1 MALQVAGKTIK
12 RITIVDDDPG
22 ARESYEYIWEDL
34 NVLPVQETGPLNDI
48 GKFLKRMMKQSNAL
62 LCDYHLKKR
71 SPYATFDGDELME
84 RCYSANFPAIL
95 CTSYTDYDITLLRS
109 RRRFVPILLKPEN
122 LNRDTI
128 INGFARSIKEFKG
141 EFLPS
146 RKPWRTLVRV
156 EEVELAEKY
165 FYAVV
170 SGWNPRKKIRLYVDD
185 LPREMQ
191 SLVTPGKR
199 FHAQVNVGA
208 KSEEE
213 LYFHAWESE

>member
-1 MALQVAGKTIK
+1 MSLQVAGKTIK
-12 RITIVDDDPG
+12 RITIVDDDPS
-22 ARESYEYIWEDL
+22 ARQSYEYLLDDL
-34 NVLPVQETGPLNDI
+34 YVQPVQEAGPLKDI
-48 GKFLKRMMKQSNAL
+48 GKFLKSMKKRSNAL
-62 LCDYHLKKR
+62 LCDYHLKKKV
-71 SPYATFDGDELME
+71 YAAFDGDELVE
-84 RCYSANFPAIL
+84 HCYKTNFPAIL
-95 CTSYTDYDITLLRS
+95 CTSYTDSDITLMRS
-109 RRRFVPILLKPEN
+109 RRRFVPILLKPEV

-128 INGFARSIKEFKG
+128 INGFARCINEFKG

-146 RKPWRTLVRV
+146 RKPWRTLIRV

-170 SGWNPRKKIRLYVDD
+170 PGWNPRNKIRLYVDD

-208 KSEEE
+208 KGEEE
-213 LYFHAWESE
+213 LYFDAWESE

>member
-22 ARESYEYIWEDL
+22 ARESYEYILEDL
-34 NVLPVQETGPLNDI
+34 HVQSVKETGPLDDM

-62 LCDYHLKKR
+62 LCDYHLKKK
-71 SPYATFDGDELME
+71 PYAVFDGDELVE
-84 RCYSANFPAIL
+84 QCYKARFPAIL
-95 CTSYTDYDITLLRS
+95 CTSYTDYDLTLMRS
-109 RRRFVPILLKPEN
+109 RRRFVPTLLKPNN
-122 LNRDTI
+122 LDPGAIVNAFERC
-128 INGFARSIKEFKG
+128 IKEFKG

-156 EEVELAEKY
+156 EEVEFDEKY

-170 SGWNPRKKIRLYVDD
+170 PGWNPRKKIRLYFDD
-185 LPREMQ
+185 LPQEMQ
-191 SLVTPGKR
+191 HLIRPGKR

-213 LYFHAWESE
+213 LYFDAWESE

>member
-22 ARESYEYIWEDL
+22 ARETYEYIWDDL
-34 NVLPVQETGPLNDI
+34 HVQSKQEAGPINDS
-48 GKFLKRMMKQSNAL
+48 GKFLKRMMKQSHAL
-62 LCDYHLKKR
+62 LCDYHLKKKV
-71 SPYATFDGDELME
+71 YATFDGDELVE
-84 RCYSANFPAIL
+84 RCYKASFPAIL
-95 CTSYTDYDITLLRS
+95 CTSYTDYDLTLMRS
-109 RRRFVPILLKPEN
+109 RRRFVPILLKPNE
-122 LNRDTI
+122 LDRDTI
-128 INGFARSIKEFKG
+128 INGFERCIKEFKG

-170 SGWNPRKKIRLYVDD
+170 PGWNLRKKIRLYVDD

-191 SLVTPGKR
+191 PLVTPGKR